1 MNNLNLTITSETG
14 NFFKVQNFTEKL
26 MRDFTISEKLYGK
39 LDLAILEALK
49 NAVIHGNKSNPKKII
64 TIKAWVEDDNI
75 FVSVEDEGEGF
86 DYTFIPDPTL
96 PENLMKVSGRGLY
109 LMKTLS
115 DNLEFQNNGSK
126 VIMSFSLKS

>member
-1 MNNLNLTITSETG
+1 MNNSDLTITSETG

-49 NAVIHGNKSNPKKII
+49 NAVIHGNKSNPQKII